1 MPALYA
7 RKRVCCQLPRAG
19 TNSSAR
25 PSLPRVQAVCI
36 NAVADNV
43 ADSLEQL
50 AAFKQEEAWFAT
62 SQASVLLLKIEFDHM
77 DTRTAV
83 LI

>member
-1 MPALYA
+1 
-7 RKRVCCQLPRAG
+7 
-19 TNSSAR
+19 
-25 PSLPRVQAVCI
+25 VCI